1 MRIIISAI
9 LVFLPFQMVHA
20 EEIDKSRV
28 PSIELYQAMF
38 DANVEPGLVQ
48 FRDFNGKQYLYFSAL
63 QTLHCRLKEIR
74 YSINSDAL
82 DQRFDLVKCNPQT
95 PFNMPPDFELSDI
108 ALTLKLGTAD
118 NVSVQVVWEDD
129 RESEVS
135 VYEPCKDV
143 GDQTCAWPIK

>member
-1 MRIIISAI
+1 
-9 LVFLPFQMVHA
+9 
-20 EEIDKSRV
+20 
-28 PSIELYQAMF
+28 
-38 DANVEPGLVQ
+38 
-48 FRDFNGKQYLYFSAL
+48 
-63 QTLHCRLKEIR
+63 
-74 YSINSDAL
+74 
-82 DQRFDLVKCNPQT
+82 VKCNPQT